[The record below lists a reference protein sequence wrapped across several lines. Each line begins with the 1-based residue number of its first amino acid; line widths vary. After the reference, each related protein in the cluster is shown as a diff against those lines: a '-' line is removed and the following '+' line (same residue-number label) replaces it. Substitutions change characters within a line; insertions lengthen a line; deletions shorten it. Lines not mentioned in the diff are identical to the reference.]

1 MPCNK
6 PLMAYKCGDGSVV
19 FKEMARH
26 NVLHEIK
33 LPCGQCTGCKI
44 DRAREWSVRCM
55 HEAKMHEYNSFLTL
69 TYNDEHVP
77 LSGSLEYRHF
87 QLFMKRLRE
96 SVGAVRFFMCG
107 EYGEENGRPHY
118 HALIFGYDFPDKKY
132 WRKSPGGYPLY
143 RSAELEKLW
152 TFGNAEIGTVTMQS
166 AGYCARYA
174 LKKVNGGGAKAHYG
188 DRAPEFCRMSLK
200 PGIGAKYFERYG
212 DEVFPDDFVV
222 ADGVKVPVPRYYEKL
237 YKGELEDVKS
247 AREVYG
253 AKFAKDN
260 VAERLSVREEVLNA
274 KVKFLK
280 RTI

>member
-1 MPCNK
+1 M
-6 PLMAYKCGDGSVV
+6 
-19 FKEMARH
+19 
-26 NVLHEIK
+26 
-33 LPCGQCTGCKI
+33 
-44 DRAREWSVRCM
+44 
-55 HEAKMHEYNSFLTL
+55 
-69 TYNDEHVP
+69 
-77 LSGSLEYRHF
+77 
-87 QLFMKRLRE
+87 
-96 SVGAVRFFMCG
+96 
-107 EYGEENGRPHY
+107 
-118 HALIFGYDFPDKKY
+118 
-132 WRKSPGGYPLY
+132 Y